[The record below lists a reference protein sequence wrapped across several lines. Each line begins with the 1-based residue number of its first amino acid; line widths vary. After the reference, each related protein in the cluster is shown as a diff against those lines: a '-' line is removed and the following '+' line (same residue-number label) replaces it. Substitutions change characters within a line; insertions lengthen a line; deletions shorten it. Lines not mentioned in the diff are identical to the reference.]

1 MNRDAGVRQE
11 PGLKMEWVGISGR
24 MAVLARYRWWI
35 LLATLVT
42 TIVAALYVTR
52 LPAIYAS
59 TATLLLEN
67 TPSKVVSIEG
77 VYGVDSSRDEYFQT
91 QYEII
96 QSRKIAE
103 TVIDELRLT
112 EQQEFVPVQSSGFG
126 LAMVKGWV
134 QQQLGRLFGSA
145 DAGPPPTAEEQAY
158 RLRQQ
163 VIGEYYQ
170 RLTLKPVR
178 NTQLVSI
185 QFEAQD
191 PQLAAEVANAIGQA
205 YIESYMEDKLVATQ
219 EATGWMRERLE
230 KLKSNLRA
238 SEESL
243 QQFREDAGLVD
254 VEGLLTLES
263 QELEKIANRLSE
275 ARERRSAAESV
286 ARTVSSSGG
295 GDIEQLAS
303 LPEINRHP
311 SVQRLRDAESQAE
324 QKVAQLSKRYGPK
337 HKAMITAEAEL
348 NEVRVALRRQI
359 RELVSGIQQ
368 EYRSARSQE
377 ATLSDELAAARQNYQ
392 GLSKNESEYRELQRE
407 VETNRQ
413 LYDTFMTRIK
423 ETGVAGDFNEAIA
436 RFTDKALP
444 ALLPSRPQKG
454 AILALVL
461 VASLLLFSFIALL
474 HARYV
479 DVISRASEV
488 ESELSAKLLG
498 IVPEVRSL
506 NDKSTVKT
514 YFDKR
519 QPEFGEAWRS
529 VRTAFTLQHMNSTG
543 LAMAISSAL
552 PGEGKTTSAISLA
565 LSLQQVKRVLLID
578 CDLRKPK
585 VGKAF
590 ELPSYQPG
598 LTNALCGTHSL
609 EQCMYQ
615 DEDSGL
621 TLLSAGTVLSNPL
634 EALSG
639 DSFRRVLQQ
648 ARAQFDVVLLDTPP
662 VHAVSDALVVART
675 AGSMLFIVRAD
686 HTRARLAQNA
696 LERVL
701 ENKILLEG
709 VVLNRAGKGA
719 MKAQYG
725 RGYDSYYGHGYEQTS
740 PASAPRES
748 AA

>member
-1 MNRDAGVRQE
+1 MNREAEARHERGI
-11 PGLKMEWVGISGR
+11 KMEWVGLTGR
-24 MAVLARYRWWI
+24 LAMLSRYKWWI
-35 LLATLVT
+35 LLATAVT
-42 TIVAALYVTR
+42 TIIGALYVSR

-67 TPSKVVSIEG
+67 TPSKVVSIDS
-77 VYGVDSSRDEYFQT
+77 VYGVDASRDEYFQT

-103 TVIDELRLT
+103 TVIQELSLA
-112 EQQEFVPVQSSGFG
+112 EQEEFLPQSGGGFG
-126 LAMVKGWV
+126 VAMVKGWFQYLV
-134 QQQLGRLFGSA
+134 SGWFGGEPEPLQTEAEQAFRLQQQLIS
-145 DAGPPPTAEEQAY
+145 
-158 RLRQQ
+158 
-163 VIGEYYQ
+163 EYYD

-185 QFEAQD
+185 QFEAED
-191 PQLAAEVANAIGQA
+191 PVLAADVANAIGQA

-230 KLKSNLRA
+230 TLRDNLRT
-238 SEESL
+238 SEEAL
-243 QQFREDAGLVD
+243 QLFREEAGLVD
-254 VEGLLTLES
+254 VEGLLTLEG
-263 QELEKIANRLSE
+263 QELEKIANRLSD
-275 ARERRSAAESV
+275 ARDRRSSAESV
-286 ARTVSSSGG
+286 ARSVSGSSGS
-295 GDIEQLAS
+295 DLEALAA

-311 SVQRLRDAESQAE
+311 SVERLRDAEAQAE

-337 HKAMITAEAEL
+337 HKAMITARAEL
-348 NEVRVALRRQI
+348 SETRTALRRQI
-359 RELVSGIQQ
+359 RELVNGIQQ

-377 ATLSDELAAARQNYQ
+377 ATLVDELAAARRNYQ
-392 GLSKNESEYRELQRE
+392 GLSKNESRYRELQRE

-454 AILALVL
+454 AILGLVL
-461 VASLLLFSFIALL
+461 LGSLVISAFAALI

-479 DVISRASEV
+479 DVISRANEV

-498 IVPEVRSL
+498 IVPEAKGISGQ
-506 NDKSTVKT
+506 SAIKT
-514 YFDKR
+514 YFDK
-519 QPEFGEAWRS
+519 QHPEFGEAWRS

-543 LAMAISSAL
+543 LAMAVSSAL
-552 PGEGKTTSAISLA
+552 PGEGKTTSALSLA

-585 VGKAF
+585 VGKMF
-590 ELPSYQPG
+590 DLPSYQPG

-609 EQCMYQ
+609 DQCLYL
-615 DEDSGL
+615 DEESGL
-621 TLLSAGTVLSNPL
+621 CVLSAGTVLSNPL

-639 DSFRRVLQQ
+639 DSFRRLLQQ

-675 AGSMLFIVRAD
+675 AGSMLFIIRAD
-686 HTRARLAQNA
+686 HTRARLAKSA
-696 LERVL
+696 IDRVL

-709 VVLNRAGKGA
+709 VVLNRAGKDA

-725 RGYDSYYGHGYEQTS
+725 KGYDSYYGHGYEQRDSGAT
-740 PASAPRES
+740 PRES

>member
-1 MNRDAGVRQE
+1 MNRDAGSRQTK
-11 PGLKMEWVGISGR
+11 GLRLEWVGLSGR
-24 MAVLARYRWWI
+24 FSTLARYKWWI
-35 LLATLVT
+35 LLATLLT
-42 TIVAALYVTR
+42 TTAGALYLFR
-52 LPAIYAS
+52 LPAIYSS

-103 TVIDELRLT
+103 VVIAELRLT
-112 EQQEFVPVQSSGFG
+112 EREEFVPQESGSFG
-126 LAMVKGWV
+126 LSMVKGWV
-134 QQQLGRLFGSA
+134 RNQLKRLLGEGS
-145 DAGPPPTAEEQAY
+145 DTPLLTEEEKAY
-158 RLRQQ
+158 RLQQQ
-163 VIGEYYQ
+163 VIDEYYR

-191 PQLAAEVANAIGQA
+191 PVLAADVANAIGQA
-205 YIESYMEDKLVATQ
+205 YIESYMEDKLTATQ

-230 KLKSNLRA
+230 TLRNNLRA
-238 SEESL
+238 SEEAL
-243 QQFREDAGLVD
+243 QNFREQAGLVD

-275 ARERRSAAESV
+275 ARDRRSAAEAVARSV
-286 ARTVSSSGG
+286 AGTGG
-295 GDIEQLAS
+295 GNVESLAS

-311 SVQRLRDAESQAE
+311 SVQRLREAESQAE
-324 QKVAQLSKRYGPK
+324 QQVAQLSKRYGPK

-348 NEVRVALRRQI
+348 AEVRSALRRQI

-377 ATLSDELAAARQNYQ
+377 ATLSEELAAARQNYQ

-454 AILALVL
+454 AIMAMTVL
-461 VASLLLFSFIALL
+461 ASLMLFSALALL
-474 HARYV
+474 HARFV

-488 ESELSAKLLG
+488 ESLLYAKLLG
-498 IVPEVRSL
+498 IVPEVRNLDS
-506 NDKSTVKT
+506 KSTVKT
-514 YFDKR
+514 YFEKR

-529 VRTAFTLQHMNSTG
+529 IRTTYTLQHMNSTG
-543 LAMAISSAL
+543 MAMAISSAL
-552 PGEGKTTSAISLA
+552 TGEGKTTSAISMA

-590 ELPSYQPG
+590 DLPSYQPG
-598 LTNALCGTHSL
+598 LTNTLCGTHSL
-609 EQCMYQ
+609 EQCLYV
-615 DEDSGL
+615 DEDTGL
-621 TLLSAGTVLSNPL
+621 SILSAGTVLSNPL

-662 VHAVSDALVVART
+662 VQAVSDALVVART
-675 AGSMLFIVRAD
+675 AGSMMFIVRAD
-686 HTRARLAQNA
+686 HTRARLAQRA

-725 RGYDSYYGHGYEQTS
+725 KGYDAYYGQGYGQQPSTVS
-740 PASAPRES
+740 PRES